1 MDCDDDGEEGGV
13 PWVTVPPAI
22 VTFGVGNDVM
32 EGETTQARKKG
43 CPKKT
48 QSLEKKA
55 RRREQMKQKRR
66 HTNELTHLS
75 QK

>member
-32 EGETTQARKKG
+32 EGETAQPRKKWTKNKSNS
-43 CPKKT
+43 P
-48 QSLEKKA
+48 EKKA